1 LKLKINLTFKAIVTA
16 ITLQLT
22 VTIGAGFQTQGI
34 AKIGYSV
41 QVGAFAEV
49 SNAKRLAE
57 KLQEKGV
64 EAYYFKK
71 DDNLYAVR
79 FGDYR
84 TWNEARKAARSFVK
98 EQKISS
104 YYIAS
109 PSGFAAR
116 GKCAIETAKVKE
128 KIEEIKREL
137 AKNCSPPSKQ
147 MTAHDTSDTSDLGPI
162 VAQTAE
168 RFVGIP
174 YQWGGN
180 NVVEGLDCSAFAKAV
195 YYLVGVNIPRTSAEQ
210 FKVGKSVSRGDL
222 QKGDLVFFGH
232 NNVVSHVGIYVG
244 NNKFVQAPKRNDE
257 IRISDLDNPGFSK
270 KYIGAKRYL

>member
-1 LKLKINLTFKAIVTA
+1 LKTNLTFKAFAVAVTM
-16 ITLQLT
+16 QLMIA
-22 VTIGAGFQTQGI
+22 VCGAFQTP
-34 AKIGYSV
+34 AVTRIGYSV

-49 SNAKRLAE
+49 SNARRLAE
-57 KLQEKGV
+57 KLQDKGV

-84 TWNEARKAARSFVK
+84 TWSLARKAARSFVK

-104 YYIAS
+104 YYIAPPFKFS
-109 PSGFAAR
+109 VKQIRALEAAN
-116 GKCAIETAKVKE
+116 VKE
-128 KIEEIKREL
+128 KIDEIRKEL
-137 AKNCSPPSKQ
+137 AACEAPPSKQ
-147 MTAHDTSDTSDLGPI
+147 MNAAHEVSDESGLGAVI
-162 VAQTAE
+162 AQTAE

-180 NVVEGLDCSAFAKAV
+180 NVVEGLDCSGFAKAV

-210 FKVGKSVSRGDL
+210 FKVGKTVARCDL

-244 NNKFVQAPKRNDE
+244 DNKFVQAPKRNDQ

>member
-1 LKLKINLTFKAIVTA
+1 LKTNLTFKAFA
-16 ITLQLT
+16 IA
-22 VTIGAGFQTQGI
+22 VTIQLMITVCAAFQATGI
-34 AKIGYSV
+34 TTIGYSV

-49 SNAKRLAE
+49 SNARRLAE
-57 KLQEKGV
+57 KLQDKGV

-71 DDNLYAVR
+71 DNNLYAVR

-84 TWNEARKAARSFVK
+84 TWKQARKAARSFVK

-104 YYIAS
+104 YYIAPPFKFS
-109 PSGFAAR
+109 AKQKSALEAAN
-116 GKCAIETAKVKE
+116 VKE
-128 KIEEIKREL
+128 KIDEIRKEL
-137 AKNCSPPSKQ
+137 ASCGTPPSKQ
-147 MTAHDTSDTSDLGPI
+147 TSSHETSDESGLGAI

-180 NVVEGLDCSAFAKAV
+180 NVVEGLDCSGFAKAV

-210 FKVGKSVSRGDL
+210 FKVGKSVARCDL
-222 QKGDLVFFGH
+222 QKGDLVFFGY

-244 NNKFVQAPKRNDE
+244 NNKFVQAPRRNDE